1 MHILIAIV
9 AGLLALGPLVIL
21 HELGHYTVARLCGVK
36 VLRFSIG
43 MGKVVWSRKVG
54 PDQTEWAVSALPLG
68 GYVKMLDAR
77 DPDVVP
83 GEHEL
88 HREFTRKNVWQRI
101 AIVGA
106 GPLANF
112 IVAIVLMAGVYV
124 YGVEEPTARL
134 RAAPEASA
142 VYQAGLRGGD
152 VIRAVNGAPVA
163 SWLDLQWEVVRA
175 VADKRA
181 LRFDV
186 DGQLGASYAVA
197 IPAGVVGALQ
207 VDSDVMGALGLQ
219 LWRPQARIE
228 KVLPGGAAEQAGL
241 RDGDVVTAIDGAP
254 VVDGIALID
263 AVRAAPARLL
273 QLTVQRDGRQQVLA
287 VTPAPVD
294 VNSSKDSGKA
304 GSKDGAKVE
313 GKIGAAVAQAP
324 EMTRVS
330 SNPLAA
336 IGKGAA
342 YTWDR
347 AAMSVRMIGKMFT
360 GEVSVK
366 NLSGPITIAD
376 VAGQSAKGGLI
387 VYLQFIAFISIS
399 LGVMNLLPIPVL
411 DGGHLLYYSLEVL
424 TGRPLPERILDMA
437 QRAGAGL
444 LFMLMALAVFN
455 DISRHL

>member
-1 MHILIAIV
+1 MNILIAIV

-21 HELGHYTVARLCGVK
+21 HELGHYAVARLCGVK

-43 MGKVVWSRKVG
+43 MGKVVWSRKIG

-101 AIVGA
+101 AIVAA

-124 YGVEEPTARL
+124 YGVDEPTARL
-134 RAAPEASA
+134 RAAPEASS

-152 VIRAVNGAPVA
+152 RISAVNGEPVA
-163 SWLDLQWEVVRA
+163 SWLDLQWEIVRA
-175 VADKRA
+175 VADKGE

-186 DGQLGASYAVA
+186 VGQAGGTYTAS
-197 IPAGVVGALQ
+197 IPASVVAALK
-207 VDSDVMGALGLQ
+207 VDSDVMSALGLQ
-219 LWRPQARIE
+219 LWRPRARIDQ
-228 KVLPGGAAEQAGL
+228 VVPGGAAEKAGL
-241 RDGDVVTAIDGAP
+241 RAGDVVTAIDGAAL
-254 VVDGIALID
+254 VDGIAFID
-263 AVRAAPARLL
+263 AIRAAPGRTVQVA
-273 QLTVQRDGRQQVLA
+273 VQRDGQALLLG
-287 VTPAPVD
+287 VTPASVD
-294 VNSSKDSGKA
+294 VKNGK
-304 GSKDGAKVE
+304 GE
-313 GKIGAAVAQAP
+313 GRIGALIPQAP
-324 EMTRVS
+324 EMVRVS
-330 SNPLAA
+330 SNPFAA

-347 AAMSVRMIGKMFT
+347 ATMSVRMIGKMFT

-424 TGRPLPERILDMA
+424 TGRPLPERIRDMA
-437 QRAGAGL
+437 QRAGVGL